1 MSHLEFQD
9 NQGQNIYLTFTPQLF
24 SDEPDHVL
32 IVAVYQGKLLFTCHS
47 TRGWELPGG
56 KIETGET
63 PVEAAV
69 RETWEETGAIIRNV
83 KQIGEYRVSGQ
94 DTNPFI
100 KAIYLAKVETI
111 GELPQGFETI
121 QAALFPV
128 HVNPHQPTFSPF
140 MQDQVFANI
149 QKRLGTLLTTSS

>member
-1 MSHLEFQD
+1 MSHIEFQD

-83 KQIGEYRVSGQ
+83 KQIGEYRVWRQ
-94 DTNPFI
+94 DIPSFI

-121 QAALFPV
+121 RAALFPV

-149 QKRLGTLLTTSS
+149 QKRLGTLLPTSS